1 MLSSGSFSKNEIVSN
16 LLSQTISNKD
26 IELILTDSAGNEF
39 SVPLDSTHFLD
50 SSTQLV
56 ITPSGSF
63 NNQNTDFSTL
73 STYKLAVREELDLT
87 SKITS
92 SPATDS
98 QLVYNDL
105 NMWDTSAQSVTIS
118 LNDVLHLGTTN
129 AFDKT
134 GAYSGDLQMRV
145 SGNAEDKVRLYN
157 SDGWKL
163 LTNTILQL
171 HDDPSNVNTT
181 HGYHVY
187 TDSTGKVDL
196 FIQENAQVVFI

>member
-1 MLSSGSFSKNEIVSN
+1 
-16 LLSQTISNKD
+16 
-26 IELILTDSAGNEF
+26 
-39 SVPLDSTHFLD
+39 
-50 SSTQLV
+50 
-56 ITPSGSF
+56 
-63 NNQNTDFSTL
+63 
-73 STYKLAVREELDLT
+73 
-87 SKITS
+87 
-92 SPATDS
+92 
-98 QLVYNDL
+98 
-105 NMWDTSAQSVTIS
+105 MWDTSAQSVTIS

-134 GAYSGDLQMRV
+134 GAYNGDIQMRV
-145 SGNAEDKVRLYN
+145 SGNINDSVRLSN

-171 HDDPSNVNTT
+171 HDDPSNANTT